1 MKLLFGLFLVFFAG
15 FFHPQTPAALPADE
29 DTIVVEIHY
38 VNGET
43 SKNTYSINEYL
54 KLGSLLPADHKNS
67 EVGWCTAMW
76 SNGSTQCM
84 YILPQLVQKPRP
96 SLMNVLVKQVTLNFV
111 LKIKQLH

>member
-54 KLGSLLPADHKNS
+54 KLASLLPADHKNS
-67 EVGWCTAMW
+67 EVGWCTAVW
-76 SNGSTQCM
+76 SNGSIECASNAPTCAQAQAMFNDCACKAGHTR
-84 YILPQLVQKPRP
+84 LCPQ
-96 SLMNVLVKQVTLNFV
+96 N
-111 LKIKQLH
+111 